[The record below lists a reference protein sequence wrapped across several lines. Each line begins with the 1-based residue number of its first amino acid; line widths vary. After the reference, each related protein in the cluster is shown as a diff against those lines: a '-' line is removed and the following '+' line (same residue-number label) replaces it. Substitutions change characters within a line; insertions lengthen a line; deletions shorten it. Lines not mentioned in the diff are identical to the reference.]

1 MIPGRFLTFPALL
14 LLFCAVPALAAV
26 PYASGDDDRRAKQAV
41 PPSGKA
47 LLYIYRAQD
56 DGPSQS
62 PVLRLNDRAVG
73 GLAKGTYLYWAI
85 DPGQAVLRVGDG
97 RAVALRTQGGRIYFV
112 RLTMQADGGSE
123 LLQMSYGNGRQGV
136 HNARLVRETA
146 APKPQ
151 AAPTSAPVRS
161 SFNLILKGGSFS
173 LGSASQNI
181 DAANTSGGTTTF
193 RTDFTQAGAAFGLE
207 AEWYIESGWAF
218 GGEVTVHAH
227 DYTTLPVGVLGQG
240 EMQVVTVLFNAKKY
254 FRPGSVVQPFLGVGL
269 GLASVN
275 ISGQL
280 EGNTAGVAAQAL
292 GGLAFRWEH
301 VGLYTELKYQL
312 ATTSDVDVSGA
323 AFMVGLGLHF

>member
-1 MIPGRFLTFPALL
+1 MIPGRFPPFAALL
-14 LLFCAVPALAAV
+14 LVFCAAPAPAAV
-26 PYASGDDDRRAKQAV
+26 PYASGDEDRRAKQAV

-62 PVLRLNDRAVG
+62 PVLRLNDRVVG

-85 DPGQAVLRVGDG
+85 EPGQAVLRVGDG
-97 RAVALRTQGGRIYFV
+97 RAVALHAQSGRIYFV
-112 RLTMQADGGSE
+112 RLTVQADGGSE
-123 LLQMSYGNGRQGV
+123 LRQMSYGNGRQGV
-136 HNARLVRETA
+136 HHARLVRETA

-151 AAPTSAPVRS
+151 VVPTVARS

-193 RTDFTQAGAAFGLE
+193 RTDFTQAGAAFGVE

-254 FRPGSVVQPFLGVGL
+254 FRPGSVVQPFLGAGL

-275 ISGQL
+275 MSGQL

-312 ATTSDVDVSGA
+312 ATTADVDISGV
-323 AFMVGLGLHF
+323 AFMAGLGVHF